1 MPQIIRISDSDTL
14 LSTEEFPYAKWKFD
28 KFNPVQSSIVAN
40 KIYETKDN
48 ITIAAA
54 TSAGK
59 TVMAELFMSHGIRKN
74 KGKALYV
81 GPLKSLAKEKELDWT
96 DEGHHFGGL
105 NISICTGDFRLTQR
119 RVEELN
125 NADVIVMT
133 PEMLSSRAR
142 NQESEKSKFLEQ
154 IDVITLDESHLL
166 TVPSRGD
173 HIEVAL
179 MKMVEINP
187 DVRIVLLSAT
197 MPNVDE
203 ICEWVSKLTGRDTY
217 FLESTYRPCPLNIH
231 YECYFDGERK
241 YDQVE
246 AQKVGSA
253 IGIIDYYSDDKFLV
267 FVHTKKTGKLM
278 VEHLKRHKIDA
289 EFHNADLG
297 ASTRQKLERKFKED
311 PKFRVLVAT
320 STLAWGVNMPARRVI
335 ITGVHRGLSEV
346 ENYDIQ
352 QMIGRA
358 GRPAYD
364 PQGDAY
370 ILVPESTKKETI
382 ARLRKKTK
390 IESQLLSYVGTED
403 KPHYKVLAFH
413 VVSEIYSKSI
423 TTKEGFHKWFHK
435 SLAHFQDQGF
445 DDKLIDAV
453 IDQLVACFA
462 ITVENGEYK
471 ATNIGKIASIFYYS
485 PFDVSDLRRN
495 FKDLFE
501 NKRENDE
508 HAIALALGNVD
519 SFRWGFVSRDE
530 KEQMATFSA
539 MIKAKYGDKY
549 YTDSVIKHAYAYY
562 NIIMGKYNIEAFNGI
577 QAGLKVDSDRMM
589 QVLKAIDSMNSRWG
603 KQDYL
608 NILQKRIMYGVP
620 EHLINICQV
629 PEVGKVRA
637 EKLWKVGIQSVDDF
651 SKADPDSLAKIMKVT
666 KKLATEMV
674 KEANLLKIKASL

>member
-1 MPQIIRISDSDTL
+1 M
-14 LSTEEFPYAKWKFD
+14 
-28 KFNPVQSSIVAN
+28 
-40 KIYETKDN
+40 
-48 ITIAAA
+48 
-54 TSAGK
+54 
-59 TVMAELFMSHGIRKN
+59 
-74 KGKALYV
+74 
-81 GPLKSLAKEKELDWT
+81 
-96 DEGHHFGGL
+96 
-105 NISICTGDFRLTQR
+105 
-119 RVEELN
+119 
-125 NADVIVMT
+125 
-133 PEMLSSRAR
+133 
-142 NQESEKSKFLEQ
+142 
-154 IDVITLDESHLL
+154 
-166 TVPSRGD
+166 
-173 HIEVAL
+173 
-179 MKMVEINP
+179 
-187 DVRIVLLSAT
+187 
-197 MPNVDE
+197 
-203 ICEWVSKLTGRDTY
+203 
-217 FLESTYRPCPLNIH
+217 
-231 YECYFDGERK
+231 
-241 YDQVE
+241 
-246 AQKVGSA
+246 
-253 IGIIDYYSDDKFLV
+253 
-267 FVHTKKTGKLM
+267 
-278 VEHLKRHKIDA
+278 
-289 EFHNADLG
+289 
-297 ASTRQKLERKFKED
+297 
-311 PKFRVLVAT
+311 
-320 STLAWGVNMPARRVI
+320 
-335 ITGVHRGLSEV
+335 
-346 ENYDIQ
+346 
-352 QMIGRA
+352 
-358 GRPAYD
+358 
-364 PQGDAY
+364 
-370 ILVPESTKKETI
+370 
-382 ARLRKKTK
+382 
-390 IESQLLSYVGTED
+390 
-403 KPHYKVLAFH
+403 
-413 VVSEIYSKSI
+413 SEIYSKSI

>member
-297 ASTRQKLERKFKED
+297 ASTRQKLEKKFKED

>member
-1 MPQIIRISDSDTL
+1 MTEVIKIADSEVL
-14 LSTEEFPYAKWKFD
+14 LDIEEFPYAKWKFD
-28 KFNPVQSSIVAN
+28 KFNPVQSSIVSN

-48 ITIAAA
+48 IAIAAA

-59 TVMAELFMSHGIRKN
+59 TVMSELFMAHEVRKN

-81 GPLKSLAKEKELDWT
+81 GPLKALAKEKELDWT
-96 DEGHHFGGL
+96 DEGHHFYGL

-119 RVEELN
+119 RVDELN
-125 NADVIVMT
+125 NSDVIVMT
-133 PEMLSSRAR
+133 PEMLASRCR
-142 NQESEKSKFLEQ
+142 NQESEKSHFLEQ
-154 IDVITLDESHLL
+154 VGVIVFDESHLL
-166 TVPSRGD
+166 TVPNRGD

-187 DVRIVLLSAT
+187 NVRIVLLSAT

-203 ICEWVSKLTGRDTY
+203 ICEWICKLTKRKTY
-217 FLESTYRPCPLNIH
+217 YLESSYRPCPLNIH
-231 YECYFDGERK
+231 YECYYDGDRK
-241 YDQVE
+241 YEQVE
-246 AQKVGSA
+246 AQKVGTA
-253 IGIIDYYSDDKFLV
+253 IGIIEYYADDKFLV

-297 ASTRQKLERKFKED
+297 VATRLKLEKKFKED
-311 PKFRVLVAT
+311 PNFRVLVAT
-320 STLAWGVNMPARRVI
+320 STLAWGLNLPARRVI
-335 ITGVHRGLSEV
+335 ITGVHRGLTEV

-358 GRPAYD
+358 GRPAFD

-370 ILVPESTKKETI
+370 ILIPESTKKESI

-390 IESQLLSYVGTED
+390 IESQILSYVGTED

-423 TTKEGFHKWFHK
+423 TTKDGFHKWFRK
-435 SLAHFQDQGF
+435 SLAHFQDHSF
-445 DDKLIDAV
+445 NDKLIDSV

-462 ITVENGEYK
+462 ITVENGQYK

-495 FKDLFE
+495 FKDIFD
-501 NKRENDE
+501 NCRENDE
-508 HAIALALGNVD
+508 HAVALALGNVD

-562 NIIMGKYNIEAFNGI
+562 NIIMGKYNVEAFAGL

-603 KQDYL
+603 KQEYL
-608 NILQKRIMYGVP
+608 NTLQKRIMHGVP
-620 EHLINICQV
+620 EHLLNLCQI
-629 PEVGKVRA
+629 PEVAKVRA
-637 EKLWKVGIQSVDDF
+637 EKLWKIGVKNVDDF
-651 SKADPDSLAKIMKVT
+651 VAMDSQSIAKALKVT
-666 KKLATEMV
+666 VKTANEML
-674 KEANLLKIKASL
+674 KEANLLKIRASL